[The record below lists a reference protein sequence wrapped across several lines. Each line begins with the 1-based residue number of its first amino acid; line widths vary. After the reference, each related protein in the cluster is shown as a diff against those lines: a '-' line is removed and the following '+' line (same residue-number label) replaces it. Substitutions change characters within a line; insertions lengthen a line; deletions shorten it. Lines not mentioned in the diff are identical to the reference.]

1 MRRCAFAVRHCVW
14 PALFNGIRTPGNLA
28 YSKHGDRRQAMA
40 QLAETLF
47 DIQTEIDEKRREQ
60 AAQRET
66 ECRAR
71 VWEQSAD
78 EQRRYFMKSEGLRRQ
93 ILVLGKSESSV
104 RIMMQSID
112 ERAEI
117 ERVRAMLDKTIHQ
130 QAQQDLGERR
140 AEGRELLEQ
149 VETMSTYIDQSH
161 DAMDMIAGLSDDRQ
175 SHIDLA
181 NGTDLILKAEFIS
194 WQAEV
199 MAAAGSAPHE
209 ETAAEVAR
217 PVFENSL
224 APALA

>member
-28 YSKHGDRRQAMA
+28 YSKHGDRRQALA

-47 DIQTEIDEKRREQ
+47 EIQTEIEEKRREQ

-175 SHIDLA
+175 
-181 NGTDLILKAEFIS
+181 
-194 WQAEV
+194 
-199 MAAAGSAPHE
+199 
-209 ETAAEVAR
+209 
-217 PVFENSL
+217 
-224 APALA
+224 

>member
-1 MRRCAFAVRHCVW
+1 MRKCAFAMRHCAF
-14 PALFNGIRTPGNLA
+14 PTLFESMRTSSSLP
-28 YSKHGDRRQAMA
+28 YSKHGNRRRALA
-40 QLAETLF
+40 ELAETLF
-47 DIQTEIDEKRREQ
+47 DIQTEIEDKRREQ
-60 AAQRET
+60 GAQREA

-71 VWEQSAD
+71 VWEQSLD
-78 EQRRYFMKSEGLRRQ
+78 EQRRHFMKSEGIRRQ

-117 ERVRAMLDKTIHQ
+117 ERVRTMLDKTIHQ

-161 DAMDMIAGLSDDRQ
+161 DAMDTIAGLSDDRQ
-175 SHIDLA
+175 SHIDLS
-181 NGTDLILKAEFIS
+181 NSTDLALKAEFIS

-199 MAAAGSAPHE
+199 MAAGGSAPQE
-209 ETAAEVAR
+209 VPEVAR
-217 PVFENSL
+217 PVFQNSL
-224 APALA
+224 VPAMA